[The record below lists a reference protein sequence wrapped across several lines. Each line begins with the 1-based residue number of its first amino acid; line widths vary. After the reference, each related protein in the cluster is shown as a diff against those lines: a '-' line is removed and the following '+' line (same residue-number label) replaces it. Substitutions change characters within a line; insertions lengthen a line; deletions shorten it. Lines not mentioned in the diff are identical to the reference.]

1 MELSDDQA
9 KEIAAAILAGNT
21 IAAIKLYR
29 EATGL
34 GLKEAK
40 TAIDHIRAELAGE
53 HPEALQKQKAGCAPI
68 VILGFLLITT
78 AATVV
83 FSQYTAG

>member
-9 KEIAAAILAGNT
+9 KKIAAAILAGNT

-29 EATGL
+29 EATGV

-40 TAIDHIRAELAGE
+40 TEIDRIRAELAGE
-53 HPEALQKQKAGCAPI
+53 HPEALQKHKTGCAPI
-68 VILGFLLITT
+68 LILGFLLITT
-78 AATVV
+78 AATAV